1 MNILRNVSIPVKLYL
16 GFGATIIL
24 LLTISSV
31 SLYNLK
37 KADESYAQ
45 YRNLARQTNAN
56 GRVQA
61 NMLMTRIFAK
71 DFVIEHSDKSIEG
84 VNFRAT
90 ETIKLLKEAISLI
103 QGNVAYKVMLESI
116 DTDLV
121 NYVEHFDEVARL
133 QDKRNIIVNET
144 LNVIGPTI
152 ERNLNSIRHTAFG
165 DGDIEAAHQA
175 GITLRSLLLA
185 RLYTN
190 RFLIQNDIASYQR
203 AGTEFRDMH
212 NNMEI
217 LLPLLENVER
227 LQLANE
233 ANDKQST
240 YETAFQDVFTIITTR
255 NDIIKNELDRTGPKV
270 AEEIEKLKLAIK
282 SEQDDLGPK
291 AQKKLHEAVFT
302 TSVITVVSILFGM
315 LAAWLISSGITA
327 PLRKISGVAK
337 EIAEGNLEA
346 KIDIEGTD
354 EIGQLANTIGVMRDS
369 VKGEIE
375 KLEAEVLVREKAEK
389 EASERR
395 QVYMDAADPIII
407 SDLSDN
413 IVDANPEALRNF
425 GYPIQDII
433 SQPIKLL
440 VPDNYHAGMDALLN
454 KVKSGYE
461 IRNEESV
468 FANNMGQDIPVSLT
482 FAQLRDDK
490 NKIMAIAIFAK
501 NISKQKEVEKELE
514 NERLDLEDR
523 VKERTAE
530 AEASKVK
537 AEELKE
543 EAESASKAKANFLAA
558 MSHEIRTPM
567 NGIIGMVDLLRQ
579 SGLQEE
585 HKQMLQTISNS
596 GQSLLTIINDILDFS
611 KIEAGK
617 LELEE
622 IPMNILDLVED
633 SVSTLSPLF
642 DSKNLDMVLYV
653 DPAIPQFVTG
663 DPVRMRQVLINLGS
677 NAIKFTDS
685 GEVEIRAELISNNND
700 EVTVQFSVKDQ
711 GIGISEEGQKK
722 LFTAFSQ
729 AESSTTRKYGGT
741 GLGLT
746 ICKRLTELMKGE
758 INVSS
763 ELGKGSEF
771 IITIPF
777 TRSAKRIKQ
786 DKQSDLKGINAL
798 IINDDD
804 KEQFICKTYM
814 EHWHANVSILKDS
827 GDDVSEYIDLIK
839 QKGHLDIIII
849 GSGWT
854 SKVQTELDELIR
866 KDKALNKARVILLT
880 QGKRTKPRLENNNTV
895 TLDINPLKRV
905 SFLAAV
911 SIVTGRASPEV
922 YHQEEVEDLTTG
934 IDCLSIPEAINEN
947 ALILIAEDNLTNQD
961 VIKRQLTMLGYTCEM
976 TNDGQEALQAW
987 GTGKYFLLLTDC
999 HMPEM
1004 DGYELTGIIRKR
1016 EESTGHRIPIIAITA
1031 NALQGETDRCLKAG
1045 MDDYMSKP
1053 IDMRELRNKLH
1064 LWMPHFIPSEK
1075 SIAAK
1080 PRKKKPVHKRS
1091 KSPIDEQTLK
1101 NVFGDDTE
1109 ICREILNEFVQPTL
1123 NIIDEIKSAHKT
1135 QSAEGIVEAAHKLK
1149 SSARSVGANLLADL
1163 CTTLETAGESKD
1175 WQTIDE
1181 STPQLEKLMKEVRT
1195 YISKL

>member
-1 MNILRNVSIPVKLYL
+1 MDMLRNVSIPIKLFL
-16 GFGATIIL
+16 GFGATITMLSI
-24 LLTISSV
+24 IAIV
-31 SLYNLK
+31 SIYNLRE
-37 KADESYAQ
+37 ADEIYVD

-71 DFVIEHSDKSIEG
+71 DFVIQPSNESIEG
-84 VNFRAT
+84 VKHRAQ
-90 ETIKLLKEAISLI
+90 ETIKLLKEAVSLI
-103 QGNVAYKVMLESI
+103 QGNVAYQVMLESI
-116 DTDLV
+116 DNDLNKYVENFEKVTLLQDQRNILV
-121 NYVEHFDEVARL
+121 NES
-133 QDKRNIIVNET
+133 
-144 LNVIGPTI
+144 LNKIGPAI
-152 ERNLNSIRHTAFG
+152 EQNLTAIMHSALK
-165 DGDIEAAHQA
+165 DGDTEASHQA
-175 GITLRSLLLA
+175 GITLRNLLLG
-185 RLYTN
+185 RLYAN

-203 AGTEFRDMH
+203 ATTEFRDMH
-212 NNMEI
+212 ENVNG
-217 LLPLLENVER
+217 LLAMLENVER
-227 LQLANE
+227 QSLASEAEENE
-233 ANDKQST
+233 QR
-240 YETAFQDVFTIITTR
+240 YESAFQEVFNVITTR
-255 NDIIKNELDRTGPKV
+255 NDLIKNELDRTGPKV

-282 SEQDDLGPK
+282 SEQDELGPQ
-291 AQKKLHEAVFT
+291 AQKTLHQAVIS
-302 TSVITVVSILFGM
+302 TSIITLVSVLIGIFS
-315 LAAWLISSGITA
+315 AWLISSGITG
-327 PLRKISGVAK
+327 PLRRISVTAK
-337 EIAEGNLEA
+337 EIADGKLDTF
-346 KIDIEGTD
+346 IGIEGKD
-354 EIGQLANTIGVMRDS
+354 EIGQLAETITIMRDS

-375 KLEAEVLVREKAEK
+375 KLEAEVITREKAEN
-389 EASERR
+389 EALERR

-425 GYPIQDII
+425 GYPLQEII

-440 VPDNYHAGMDALLN
+440 VPDNYQAEIDALLN
-454 KVKSGYE
+454 KVKSGYA

-468 FANNMGQDIPVSLT
+468 FVNNIGNEIPVLLT
-482 FAQLRDDK
+482 FSQLRNDK
-490 NKIMAIAIFAK
+490 NKIMAIALFAK
-501 NISKQKEVEKELE
+501 NITKQKAIEIELE
-514 NERLDLEDR
+514 NERQDLE
-523 VKERTAE
+523 VKVTERTAE
-530 AEASKVK
+530 AEAAKNR

-579 SGLQEE
+579 SNLQNE

-642 DSKNLDMVLYV
+642 DSKELEMVLYV

-663 DPVRMRQVLINLGS
+663 DPVRMRQILINLGS

-685 GEVEIRAELISNNND
+685 GEVEIRAELVSNNKD
-700 EVTVQFSVKDQ
+700 DVTVQFSVRDQ

-758 INVSS
+758 IKVSS
-763 ELGKGSEF
+763 ELGRGSEF

-777 TRSAKRIKQ
+777 ARNAKRIKQ

-798 IINDDD
+798 IFNDDD
-804 KEQFICKTYM
+804 KEQFICQKYM
-814 EHWHANVSILKDS
+814 EHWHANVSTLKDS
-827 GDDVSEYIDLIK
+827 GNHLSDNIGIIK

-849 GSGWT
+849 GSGW
-854 SKVQTELDELIR
+854 SPKEQAELDALIR
-866 KDKALNKARVILLT
+866 KDKVLKDIRIILLT

-905 SFLAAV
+905 AFLAAV
-911 SIVTGRASPEV
+911 AIVTGRASPEV

-947 ALILIAEDNLTNQD
+947 ALILVAEDNLTNQD
-961 VIKRQLTMLGYTCEM
+961 VIKRQLTMLGYTCEIA
-976 TNDGQEALQAW
+976 NDGQEALQAW
-987 GTGKYFLLLTDC
+987 ETGKYFLLLTDC

-1004 DGYELTGIIRKR
+1004 DGYVLTGSIRKR
-1016 EESTGHRIPIIAITA
+1016 EESTGHRTPIIAITA
-1031 NALQGETDRCLKAG
+1031 NALQGETDRCIEAG

-1075 SIAAK
+1075 STNAE
-1080 PRKKKPVHKRS
+1080 PPKKKLVSNRANA
-1091 KSPIDEQTLK
+1091 PIDEQVLK
-1101 NVFGDDTE
+1101 NVFGDDAE
-1109 ICREILNEFVQPTL
+1109 MLKEILNEFVQPTL
-1123 NIIDEIKSAHKT
+1123 NIIEEINLAHQKHSADDIKK
-1135 QSAEGIVEAAHKLK
+1135 AAHKLR
-1149 SSARSVGANLLADL
+1149 SSARSVGANSLADL
-1163 CTTLETAGESKD
+1163 CTTLETAGQSKD
-1175 WQTIDE
+1175 WDTIDDA
-1181 STPQLEKLMKEVRT
+1181 TPQLDKLMTAVET
-1195 YISKL
+1195 HINKL